1 MKNSYLKTT
10 VMLLALVIIS
20 GMTNAQD
27 ALWQLDF
34 EKQIVFNQNTDAGIL
49 LVGTNDFMLHGIDSR
64 DGNKLWSSEA
74 LVEGAKKVRGA
85 DGKKID
91 AAFAF
96 NKMTIGLFA

>member
-10 VMLLALVIIS
+10 VMLLALVIMS

-34 EKQIVFNQNTDAGIL
+34 ERQIVFNQNTDAGIL

-64 DGNKLWSSEA
+64 DGNKLWSS
-74 LVEGAKKVRGA
+74 
-85 DGKKID
+85 
-91 AAFAF
+91 
-96 NKMTIGLFA
+96 